1 MATTRVQHVVSGGPA
16 GEVAYVVEVVDGAVV
31 STSVGA
37 DDTADLTLAERHDD
51 AAKVAAGELGLDD
64 AFMRG
69 RAKLTGSMGTFMTLL
84 PVFRSDAYRA
94 AQADALGGT
103 GS

>member
-16 GEVAYVVEVVDGAVV
+16 GEVAYVVEVADGAVV
-31 STSVGA
+31 STSLGA
-37 DDTADLTLAERHDD
+37 DDTADLTFAERHDD

-69 RAKLTGSMGTFMTLL
+69 RAKLTGSMGTFMALL

-94 AQADALGGT
+94 AQADALGGA